1 MCCMRFTLSASYRK
15 DVERHLKTAQR
26 LGHVRQ
32 VKYLLAIL
40 AVVDGQSF
48 AQVALVLHVHEK
60 TVATWVRLFCC
71 YGLQDTPHR
80 KPTGRPPK
88 LTATQK
94 ATLVTWIEE
103 GPVKAG
109 FSGACWRSPMI
120 QQLIYDRFGV
130 LYNVFCIAQLL
141 KNLGFSSQKA
151 AFVSDHLD
159 EQKRQEW
166 RTTTWPQILRRAQER
181 KALLLFGDEASF
193 PQWGTLTYTWARRG
207 PQPQVK
213 TSGKRKGY
221 KVFGLIESFTGRL
234 FYQGQ
239 EGRLNSAT
247 YIAFL
252 RGVLAQTAHP
262 IILIQDG
269 ARYHP
274 SAETIAFF
282 TQHAARLQVCQLPT
296 YSPDYNPIE
305 KLWKK
310 IKQHDTHLHYFPTFE
325 ALTDKVEQALLKF
338 ANVPEEILTLCSLP
352 TELAQ
357 AA

>member
-1 MCCMRFTLSASYRK
+1 MCSVHFTISAPYRK
-15 DVERHLKTAQR
+15 EVERHLKTAQH
-26 LGHVRQ
+26 LGRMRQ
-32 VKYLLAIL
+32 VKYLLAVL
-40 AVVDGQSF
+40 AVIDGQSV
-48 AQVALVLHVHEK
+48 AQVAAVLRVHEK
-60 TVATWVRLFCC
+60 TVATWVHIFCC
-71 YGLQDTPHR
+71 YGLQGAPRT

-88 LTATQK
+88 LTPTQK
-94 ATLVTWIEE
+94 AALAALIEE

-120 QQLIYDRFGV
+120 QQLIYARFGV
-130 LYNVFCIAQLL
+130 LYNVFYIAQLL
-141 KNLGFSSQKA
+141 KNLGFSYQKA

-159 EQKRQEW
+159 ESKRHEW
-166 RTTTWPQILRRAQER
+166 RTSTWPQILRKAHTQN
-181 KALLLFGDEASF
+181 ALLLFGDEASF

-207 PQPQVK
+207 QQPMVK

-221 KVFGLIESFTGRL
+221 KVFGLIDYFTGCF

-239 EGRLNSAT
+239 EGRLNSAA

-252 RGVLAQTAHP
+252 TQVLERTTQP
-262 IILIQDG
+262 IFLIQDG
-269 ARYHP
+269 ARYHT
-274 SAETIAFF
+274 SAETKAFF
-282 TQHAARLQVCQLPT
+282 TQQTPRLQVFQLPT

-310 IKQHDTHLHYFPTFE
+310 IKQHETHLHYFPTFE
-325 ALTDKVEQALLKF
+325 ALTEKVEQALLTF
-338 ANVPEEILTLCSLP
+338 ANIPEAILTLCSLP